1 MNIDKMY
8 HGIGG
13 QGMKR
18 KKKVTD
24 NWLYYI
30 EILGNRNNKKK

>member
-1 MNIDKMY
+1 MY

-13 QGMKR
+13 QGMK
-18 KKKVTD
+18 KKKKDVD

-30 EILGNRNNKKK
+30 EILNNKNNKKK